1 MNMDSP
7 TQNQLIHNI
16 EGLLFHKSMNSL
28 KPDFIHD
35 HNMLQCQEIVTFMIL
50 AHMPKTALAISWQ
63 KRLTR
68 SSLSVVGNWSQGF
81 WVTPIGGLKGLTF
94 FSISVFSSMYR
105 SSVRLSSL
113 GRALRLQCTVRQ
125 ELPGFSQSWGE
136 KFPDGIKR
144 RTQPKAIYRAEHL
157 WWWPWDFRI
166 KKSRGRGGAWGA
178 VDGKPRPW
186 FHPQLQN
193 TE

>member
-16 EGLLFHKSMNSL
+16 ESLLFHKSMNSL

-68 SSLSVVGNWSQGF
+68 SSLSVMGNWFQGF
-81 WVTPIGGLKGLTF
+81 QVTPIGGLRGLTF

-136 KFPDGIKR
+136 NFQMELRDGHN
-144 RTQPKAIYRAEHL
+144 PKPSTEQSIC
-157 WWWPWDFRI
+157 DGD
-166 KKSRGRGGAWGA
+166 RGISG
-178 VDGKPRPW
+178 
-186 FHPQLQN
+186 
-193 TE
+193 